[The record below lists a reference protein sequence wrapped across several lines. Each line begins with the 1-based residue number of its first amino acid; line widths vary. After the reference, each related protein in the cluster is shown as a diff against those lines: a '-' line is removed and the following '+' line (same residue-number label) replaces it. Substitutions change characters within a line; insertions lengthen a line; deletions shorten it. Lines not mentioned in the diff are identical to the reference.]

1 MAHGV
6 SAVSTLTA
14 LKERT
19 TGTSGTFR
27 LGDTT
32 AVFDATYGPLKA
44 TWAYNQDAL
53 VTYNECAP
61 AFEDPAAGDWYV
73 DEDEDEDGAI
83 GQEFVVG
90 AFLNTAAETA
100 AGYCWVLTAGRN
112 PVAMTTNGSVA
123 AGYGVIASTT
133 DGTWNGV
140 ASSVSVAATSG
151 TAYAGWG
158 WFAGIATTEDTSNV
172 LAAGDCIFAS
182 IWSVFPV
189 TC

>member
-44 TWAYNQDAL
+44 TWVYNQAPL
-53 VTYNECAP
+53 TTYNQCAA

-73 DEDEDEDGAI
+73 DEDEDESGVI

-112 PVAMTTNGSVA
+112 PFALKTDGSVA
-123 AGYGVIASTT
+123 AGYGVRSSATN
-133 DGTWNGV
+133 GTWSGV
-140 ASSVSVAATSG
+140 ATSFNLATTG

-158 WFAGIATTEDTSNV
+158 QFAGIATTEDTSNV